1 MEFMQ
6 GYARILGYCSYV
18 GRLAEVEGWVLT
30 GRKDVHDRS
39 VPVECVDIDWVV
51 SDLTVL
57 RVGSTQRF
65 SSAITSRRQCFG
77 PLERVR
83 GIGE

>member
-1 MEFMQ
+1 MEFVQ

-39 VPVECVDIDWVV
+39 VPV
-51 SDLTVL
+51 
-57 RVGSTQRF
+57 
-65 SSAITSRRQCFG
+65 TSNSRDG
-77 PLERVR
+77 VTNTA
-83 GIGE
+83 